1 MAISRSGYPEIMI
14 HSQSYGSQTHIQYDT
29 IDLTSPNFARK
40 IAQQEMLILARTAEM
55 DGY

>member
-1 MAISRSGYPEIMI
+1 MI